1 MRKIIII
8 TGIFVFLATSCN
20 SITGVKE
27 VKVADVATIEV
38 PALLT
43 DSKDLNED
51 AIVQMANGFQ
61 ELYVIVIEES
71 KQEFNDLINETDGV
85 FDDGFTADLNG
96 YAKVAASSIES
107 GIDLKS
113 KEDLVPIKNN
123 GLSTYVASFE
133 GKINGLNVFYKL
145 SCVEGKDRYYQILTW
160 TLSSSKE
167 KHLEAMNA
175 MINSFKEIK

>member
-1 MRKIIII
+1 MRKIIVL
-8 TGIFVFLATSCN
+8 TGVFAFLLTSCN

-27 VKVADVATIEV
+27 VKVADVASIEV
-38 PALLT
+38 PALLIE
-43 DSKDLNED
+43 SKDLNDD
-51 AIVQMANGFQ
+51 AAVQMASGLQ

-71 KQEFNDLINETDGV
+71 KQEFNDLIKETDGV
-85 FDDGFTADLNG
+85 FDDDFTADLYG

-107 GIDLKS
+107 GIELKS
-113 KEDLVPIKNN
+113 KEDLIPINTN

-145 SCVEGKDRYYQILTW
+145 SCVEGKERYYQILTW

-167 KHLEAMNA
+167 KHLDAMNA
-175 MINSFKEIK
+175 MIESFKEI